1 MHMYNFLLA
10 FVICGGIIVIGEIVS
25 TLSKAWIPSVFV
37 SAVLLLVGFW
47 TVIPP
52 TLVKDSFLVPFGS
65 TVCIFLL
72 ITHLGTIISLK
83 QLMQQWRTVVVCLS
97 GLAGMCVLAY
107 FIGPLFMDKTLV
119 IAGLP
124 PLTGGIVAATMMQKA
139 ALQAGLTVASV
150 FAIAMYCVQGFA
162 GYPLTAICLRKEGE
176 KLLADYRS
184 GKIKVS
190 AEELAAVGSVMAAP
204 SNSEGAGH
212 RLPLQIPD
220 KFNSPFMILM
230 KLGVVAWI
238 ASMLGPVTG
247 ISGAIWALVL
257 GVIFCRL
264 GFLDSNSL
272 VKSNSF
278 NIMMYALIMFVFE
291 GLKDCTPQMLADIIT
306 PMIVLIVVG
315 VIGMAVFAWI
325 IAKILHMSFYLAFAN
340 GLTALYGFPF
350 DQIITINTCKGLT
363 SDENEYAFLMSKMF
377 PSMIVGGFV
386 TVTITSVFIAGIFA
400 QML

>member
-162 GYPLTAICLRKEGE
+162 GYPLTAICLKKEGAR
-176 KLLADYRS
+176 LLADYRA

-190 AEELAAVGSVMAAP
+190 AEELAAVGSVMSAP
-204 SNSEGAGH
+204 SNSEGSGH

-257 GVIFCRL
+257 GVVFCRL

-315 VIGMAVFAWI
+315 VVGMAVFAWI
-325 IAKILHMSFYLAFAN
+325 IAKVLHMSFYLAFAN